1 MRFRT
6 WLGLCALLLAACT
19 ISRAPQAAG
28 ALVVVDDVG
37 DTTRLAAPARR
48 IVSLSPATTELV
60 FALGA
65 GDRLVGRTRW
75 CDYPAAVLKVTDVGD
90 GIPPNI
96 ESVLAVQPDLI
107 LLYKSAQNAQA
118 AERFR
123 ASGIAVLTLRM
134 DQLDD
139 VARLARLLGPA
150 IGHKVTGDSLGAAL
164 DSALAIDRARQAQD
178 TSARPSVLLLAWD
191 QPPIAIGA
199 GSFQSEILTLAGG
212 RNLFADVTSP
222 SAPVSIEAIAARRPE
237 FVLTSDTAPAY
248 ATRPEWRVIDAVS
261 HKRFIRFNDPAFG
274 RPSPRAPQLIAALRA
289 QIQAATH

>member
-6 WLGLCALLLAACT
+6 WFGLAALLLAACT
-19 ISRAPQAAG
+19 VSRAPRASG
-28 ALVVVDDVG
+28 PIVIIDDVG
-37 DTTRLAAPARR
+37 DTTRLADPARR

-60 FALGA
+60 FAIGA

-75 CDYPAAVLKVTDVGD
+75 CDYPAAASQVTDVGD

-96 ESVLAVQPDLI
+96 ESVLSVQPDLV
-107 LLYKSAQNAQA
+107 LLYKSAQNAPA

-150 IGHKVTGDSLGAAL
+150 VGHKLAGDSLGAVL
-164 DSALAIDRARQAQD
+164 DSALAIDRTRQAQD
-178 TSARPSVLLLAWD
+178 TSVRPTVLLLAWD
-191 QPPIAIGA
+191 QPPIAIGG

-212 RNLFADVTSP
+212 RNLFADLTSP
-222 SAPVSIEAIAARRPE
+222 SAPVSIETIAARGPA
-237 FVLTSDTAPAY
+237 FVLTSDTLPSY
-248 ATRPEWRVIDAVS
+248 ATRPEWRVITAVARQ
-261 HKRFIRFNDPAFG
+261 RFIRFSDPAFG
-274 RPSPRAPQLIAALRA
+274 RPSPRAPQVIAALRR